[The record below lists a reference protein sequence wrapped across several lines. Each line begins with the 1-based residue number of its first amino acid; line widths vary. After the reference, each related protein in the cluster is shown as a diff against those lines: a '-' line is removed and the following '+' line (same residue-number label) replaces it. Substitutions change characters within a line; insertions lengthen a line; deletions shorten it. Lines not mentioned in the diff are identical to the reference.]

1 MHTLY
6 TNMCMD
12 KLIKKSLTYMF
23 DRFYFTTNQSIL
35 CCPEEK
41 KLNAFIEYFNK
52 LFLNYLNKKII

>member
-1 MHTLY
+1 
-6 TNMCMD
+6 
-12 KLIKKSLTYMF
+12 MF